1 MKRFAFAAVAV
12 FGLALLAPLTVDAR
26 GCHGGGRHH
35 GAGACC
41 GGGGGFSYSYSYGG
55 GGCSSCCAPSTGI
68 VSSSGGCSMCSQL
81 AGGTQLA
88 AAPLA
93 STGGWY
99 VSSCG
104 RYLVQI
110 PAGYAVPP
118 GYQPSQQQGA
128 LATQAPPATRG
139 TGAVL
144 DPATTPPIRNQ

>member
-68 VSSSGGCSMCSQL
+68 VSSSGCSMCSQL